1 MFGVT
6 LSPDLDESYDVLAED
21 EGVGRDGAEHK
32 HDAGQQPHRQRC
44 GSLKIIFEFWGKVSD
59 IKF

>member
-21 EGVGRDGAEHK
+21 EGVGRDGAENK

-44 GSLKIIFEFWGKVSD
+44 GSLKIIFEF
-59 IKF
+59 

>member
-1 MFGVT
+1 MSIKT
-6 LSPDLDESYDVLAED
+6 LRAGLCLVSSPDLDESDDVLAED

-44 GSLKIIFEFWGKVSD
+44 GSLKSFFE
-59 IKF
+59 I